1 MQEDIWAKMNG
12 TLHRIAVLLLFFRAN
27 ASSWSD
33 GIKSEQKKKQRY
45 ETRDTSGP
53 DCFNLL
59 RVRQKC

>member
-33 GIKSEQKKKQRY
+33 GIKSEQKKTAVWDEGHER
-45 ETRDTSGP
+45 TR
-53 DCFNLL
+53 LL
-59 RVRQKC
+59 

>member
-1 MQEDIWAKMNG
+1 MQEDIRAKMNG
-12 TLHRIAVLLLFFRAN
+12 TQHHIAVPLLFSRAN

-33 GIKSEQKKKQRY
+33 GIKFEQRKQRY

-59 RVRQKC
+59 RVREKC